1 MDPSPSQHRLRT
13 ALFGLGALLVAGL
26 TAWLVH
32 QVIQG
37 YQAQLAA
44 VQTAPASATV
54 VVAARDL
61 VPGVP
66 LTAEDLRLEAV
77 PEALVTDGGTYA
89 TTEELLGQEPLERV
103 LAGELVRSERLTGA
117 GAESMLNRLIA
128 PGARA
133 VTVLTDRAAGVGG
146 LLRPGDRVDV
156 ICTIRPDTNALN
168 ADWVTETVLQGVRVL
183 AVDEDV
189 LGAQPTEDEDTSAR
203 SNRTARPS
211 SSRKVLV
218 TLEVLPDEAEKV
230 ALGTS
235 RGDIHLSLRSR
246 DDEEI
251 LAGRGP
257 LVTNALIGINPDKPK
272 ENTTVRRTRP
282 QPPTAAQP
290 PARPSAEVI
299 EGTNTT
305 IQQFGDEGRIVDPN
319 RRKSR

>member
-1 MDPSPSQHRLRT
+1 MDPSPSRHRLRT
-13 ALFGLGALLVAGL
+13 ALFGLGALLVAGI
-26 TAWLVH
+26 TAGLVKS
-32 QVIQG
+32 VIGG
-37 YQAQLAA
+37 YQEQLAA
-44 VQTAPASATV
+44 VSASPASRSV

-61 VPGVP
+61 APGVP
-66 LTAEDLRLEAV
+66 LVAEDLALEAV
-77 PEALVTDGGTYA
+77 PEALLAAGDSYA
-89 TTEELLGQEPLERV
+89 DPEDLLGATPLERV
-103 LAGELVRSERLTGA
+103 LAGEVVRVERLTGE
-117 GAESMLNRLIA
+117 GANSTLNGLIA

-156 ICTIRPDTNALN
+156 IVTIRPDTNALG

-183 AVDEDV
+183 AVDDDV
-189 LGAQPTEDEDTSAR
+189 LGAQSTEEEQETAR
-203 SNRTARPS
+203 SSRAPRP

-218 TLEVLPDEAEKV
+218 TLEVLPDEAEKM

-246 DDEEI
+246 DDDEI

-257 LVTNALIGINPDKPK
+257 LVTNALIGLNPNRPT

-282 QPPTAAQP
+282 QPPAP
-290 PARPSAEVI
+290 PQRQSAEVI
-299 EGTNTT
+299 QGTSTT

>member
-1 MDPSPSQHRLRT
+1 MDVSPSRHRLRS
-13 ALFGLGALLVAGL
+13 ALFGLGALLVAGT

-32 QVIQG
+32 GVIQG
-37 YQAQLAA
+37 YQQQLAA
-44 VQTAPASATV
+44 VSSGPEVREV
-54 VVAARDL
+54 VVAAREL
-61 VPGVP
+61 VPGVA
-66 LTAEDLRLEAV
+66 LTEEDL
-77 PEALVTDGGTYA
+77 ALVPVPQTLVEDGDSYA
-89 TTEELLGQEPLERV
+89 TVEELLGQEPLERV
-103 LAGELVRSERLTGA
+103 LTGEIVRAERLSGDSA
-117 GAESMLNRLIA
+117 ASALNRLIV

-133 VTVLTDRAAGVGG
+133 VAVLTDRAAGVGG

-156 ICTIRPDTNALN
+156 IVTIRPDTNALG

-189 LGAQPTEDEDTSAR
+189 LGAQPVEDEDTSKR
-203 SNRTARPS
+203 SNRGARPQ
-211 SSRKVLV
+211 SRKVLV

-257 LVTNALIGINPDKPK
+257 LVTNALVGINPNRPT

-282 QPPTAAQP
+282 QPPA
-290 PARPSAEVI
+290 PADRPSVEVI
-299 EGTNTT
+299 QGDKTT
-305 IQQFGDEGRIVDPN
+305 MQPYREQGRPGSATE
-319 RRKSR
+319 KK